1 VPDRSASVPVRSS
14 RGRVVDGDAV
24 RRETDRQRRAAHA
37 GQAADRLRRLDE
49 DRRRPRRPEDLV
61 VEADDRV
68 ADHVA
73 EPALCLPAARPA
85 GQLEGEEGILVGA
98 KAGLVSR
105 VHVATVADLSSAVA
119 GTKRERLARAPRIPG
134 MDDQRAQLDDR
145 RTADRA
151 RFARLVARPEPEIDL
166 AVGALLIAGL
176 GRPPVADHE
185 ILGEL
190 DAIAER
196 VRIRLDAGDPTP
208 AVVGRLHDV
217 LYRELGFRGPTA
229 AEYGDPANSHLDEV
243 VVRRVGLPISL
254 AIVELEVA
262 ARVGLT
268 LTGIG
273 LPGHFIVGGPDGL
286 LIDPAD
292 GGRALTPDD
301 CQALIRRAIGD
312 GVLFHVGMLRPTGRR
327 EILARV
333 LRNLKAARLAR
344 RDWPA
349 ALDAI
354 DLLVVLEPTDPEH
367 GRDRGL
373 LLGRMGRFTDAVSAL
388 GRYLEERPDAH
399 DVSDVRQVRGIFA
412 GRLN

>member
-1 VPDRSASVPVRSS
+1 
-14 RGRVVDGDAV
+14 
-24 RRETDRQRRAAHA
+24 
-37 GQAADRLRRLDE
+37 
-49 DRRRPRRPEDLV
+49 
-61 VEADDRV
+61 
-68 ADHVA
+68 
-73 EPALCLPAARPA
+73 
-85 GQLEGEEGILVGA
+85 
-98 KAGLVSR
+98 
-105 VHVATVADLSSAVA
+105 
-119 GTKRERLARAPRIPG
+119 

-166 AVGALLIAGL
+166 APGALLIAGL
-176 GRPPVADHE
+176 GRPAIAEDE

-190 DAIAER
+190 DAIADR
-196 VRIRLDAGDPTP
+196 VRIRLDTGDPMA
-208 AVVGRLHDV
+208 AVVDRLHDV

-262 ARVGLT
+262 ARVGLA

-273 LPGHFIVGGPDGL
+273 LPGHFIVGGPGGL
-286 LIDPAD
+286 LLDPAD
-292 GGRALTPDD
+292 GGRPLTPDD
-301 CQALIRRAIGD
+301 CQALIRRAVGD
-312 GVLFHVGMLRPTGRR
+312 GVPFHASMLRPAGRR

-333 LRNLKAARLAR
+333 LRNLRSARLAR
-344 RDWPA
+344 RDWLA
-349 ALDAI
+349 AVDAI

-373 LLGRMGRFTDAVSAL
+373 LLGRMGRFGEAVAAL
-388 GRYLEERPDAH
+388 RLYLEERPDAH
-399 DVSDVRQVRGIFA
+399 DVPDVRQVVGIFA